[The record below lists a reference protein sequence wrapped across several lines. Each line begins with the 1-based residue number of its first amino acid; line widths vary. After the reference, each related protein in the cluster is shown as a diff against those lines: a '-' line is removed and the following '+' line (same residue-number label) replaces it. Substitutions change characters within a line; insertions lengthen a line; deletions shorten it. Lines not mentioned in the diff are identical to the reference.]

1 MGNGR
6 QEDRQTDR
14 RPVWQKGG
22 RTDKCI
28 DIHSRGQ
35 THTHT
40 HTHTNWQT
48 GSQAERQ
55 TGSQTERQ
63 TDQADKHAGSQ
74 ADIQMENGWT
84 DNQRDRRMA
93 HAYVYF

>member
-1 MGNGR
+1 LAEGWT
-6 QEDRQTDR
+6 DRQMYRYTFTR
-14 RPVWQKGG
+14 AN
-22 RTDKCI
+22 
-28 DIHSRGQ
+28 

-74 ADIQMENGWT
+74 ADLYRWKMDGQTTKETDGWHTHTYIFSQSDTDSIRQM
-84 DNQRDRRMA
+84 
-93 HAYVYF
+93 